1 MLSGCKVTF
10 FKRRTTTLIDW
21 RLWRI
26 LRPDAESVMFDD
38 KVRLTLGRYILK
50 VKNQLPSNF
59 MLARRVPLY
68 VDLDSEGLL
77 WEEHEKRLEVF
88 RKLQSST
95 SSVFKLTE
103 ASPNFLDLKIKIAEM
118 LMRHCVLCEH
128 RCGVNRMEGQ
138 KGRCRAGTELEVSS
152 LFDHYGEEPELV
164 PSFTVFTMG
173 CSFKCLH
180 CQNYTISQWLEHGTT
195 MSVEEV
201 ARIVDRARRNG
212 SRNLNCVGGNP
223 DQYLY
228 SWLRVFKRL
237 KENVPIVWNSNAFY
251 SLEQAKLLFGCVDV
265 YLLDFKYGNN
275 NCAKEISGIDN
286 YFDVV
291 SRNHLLAF
299 RDAELIIRI
308 LVLPE
313 HLECCLRSIVN
324 WVARNLSLDVRV
336 NLMWQYRPEWRANE
350 RKELRRRLTNKEM
363 IDSLNMAKEAGLRNI
378 LT

>member
-38 KVRLTLGRYILK
+38 KVRLTLGRYISK

-59 MLARRVPLY
+59 MLARRVPSY

-313 HLECCLRSIVN
+313 HLECCLRPIVN

-350 RKELRRRLTNKEM
+350 RKELRRRLTNK
-363 IDSLNMAKEAGLRNI
+363 
-378 LT
+378 

>member
-1 MLSGCKVTF
+1 M
-10 FKRRTTTLIDW
+10 
-21 RLWRI
+21 WRI
-26 LRPDAESVMFDD
+26 LRPDAESVMFDE
-38 KVRLTLGRYILK
+38 KVKSVLGRYFSK

-59 MLARRVPLY
+59 MVAKSIPANIDLA
-68 VDLDSEGLL
+68 SEALL
-77 WEEHEKRLEVF
+77 WEEHEKRLDEF
-88 RKLQSST
+88 KKLQGSISSIPEL
-95 SSVFKLTE
+95 SE
-103 ASPNFLDLKIKIAEM
+103 ARPSFLDLKIKIAGM

-138 KGRCRAGTELEVSS
+138 KGKCRAGMEFEVSS

-180 CQNYTISQWLEHGTT
+180 CQNYTISQWIERGTT
-195 MSVEEV
+195 MSAEEI
-201 ARIVDRARRNG
+201 AEIVDRARRNG

-228 SWLRVFKRL
+228 SWLRVFNML
-237 KENVPIVWNSNAFY
+237 KENIPIVWNSNAFY
-251 SLEQAKLLFGCVDV
+251 SLEQAKLLSGCVDV

-275 NCAKEISGIDN
+275 KCAKEISGVDN
-286 YFDVV
+286 YFEVV

-299 RDAELIIRI
+299 KDADLIIRI

-313 HLECCLRSIVN
+313 HLDCCLRPIVN
-324 WVARNLSLDVRV
+324 WISRNLSLDVRV

-363 IDSLNMAKEAGLRNI
+363 VDSLNIAKEAGLRNI